1 MIYGWLGGWQKIQVV
16 RMKVAGSLGFSQ
28 ELQMLSAASDD
39 LNEPLDD
46 ELSTGLVDAVS
57 IDIRTYT

>member
-1 MIYGWLGGWQKIQVV
+1 
-16 RMKVAGSLGFSQ
+16 MKVAGSLGFSQ